1 MAAQRVPAEDRG
13 NLQVIVVNLNG
24 NNTTIQDALRT
35 VDNMIRRQG
44 TVNRDVQ
51 SLEDKKAPKVLP
63 AGRNEN
69 GGSAA
74 EEEPR
79 LFVDPADNDPEAPA
93 LVMGA
98 ATTRA
103 TGGTRR
109 GRGKTAGIPDLDFNS
124 ATPTFR
130 EFAAQKKPA
139 DQFDWYLL
147 VASWMKTHKQVEEI
161 GIAHVITASQYIG
174 SDWSLPE
181 DIGQP
186 FRDGRRRDNGFF
198 VKGSKNGQSKINSV
212 GEDRVARMGTT
223 SQA

>member
-1 MAAQRVPAEDRG
+1 MASQRVSTEDRG

-35 VDNMIRRQG
+35 VDNMIRRHG
-44 TVNRDVQ
+44 TVSRDVQ
-51 SLEDKKAPKVLP
+51 SLENRKGAKSLPNGKGQNGDAP
-63 AGRNEN
+63 
-69 GGSAA
+69 A
-74 EEEPR
+74 EDELR
-79 LFVDPADNDPEAPA
+79 LFVDPAENDPEPPAP
-93 LVMGA
+93 GSS
-98 ATTRA
+98 TPRA
-103 TGGTRR
+103 PGSRR
-109 GRGKTAGIPDLDFNS
+109 GRAKTTGIPDLDFNS
-124 ATPTFR
+124 AKPTFR

-147 VASWMKTHKQVEEI
+147 VASWMKTQKQVDEI

-198 VKGSKNGQSKINSV
+198 VKGSKNGMSKINSV

-223 SQA
+223 SPA

>member
-1 MAAQRVPAEDRG
+1 MAAHRIPAEDRG

-44 TVNRDVQ
+44 TLNRDVQ
-51 SLEDKKAPKVLP
+51 PIEDKRAAKVLS
-63 AGRNEN
+63 AGKN
-69 GGSAA
+69 GDSMV
-74 EEEPR
+74 EQEPR
-79 LFVDPADNDPEAPA
+79 LFVDPAENDPELSTP
-93 LVMGA
+93 GA
-98 ATTRA
+98 ATTPRA
-103 TGGTRR
+103 AGGTRR
-109 GRGKTAGIPDLDFNS
+109 GRGKTSGIPDLDFNG

-130 EFAAQKKPA
+130 EFAAQKRPS

-147 VASWMKTHKQVEEI
+147 VASWMKTHKHVEEI

-186 FRDGRRRDNGFF
+186 F
-198 VKGSKNGQSKINSV
+198 
-212 GEDRVARMGTT
+212 
-223 SQA
+223 